1 MRQVTLRLD
10 DDLARDIARAAAE
23 RGTSVNAYAAAV
35 FAAAVDPD
43 LAGDEAERL
52 RARLRARGLLVE
64 AGPATTSPD
73 IDDER
78 LAAARAAAGRGRS
91 LASLVAADRG
101 DP

>member
-10 DDLARDIARAAAE
+10 DALARDIARAAAE

-43 LAGDEAERL
+43 LAGDDAERL
-52 RARLRARGLLVE
+52 RARLRARGLLAE
-64 AGPATTSPD
+64 PGATAPP
-73 IDDER
+73 IDDKR
-78 LAAARAAAGRGRS
+78 LATARAAAGRGRS

-101 DP
+101 DA